1 MPDTIHHPAPWQIIV
16 DGNGAFVID
25 KDRKVI
31 VALSH
36 KDTDQIAFWHRIVD
50 AVNAHEGK

>member
-1 MPDTIHHPAPWQIIV
+1 MPDTIHHPAPWQIII